1 MELNI
6 PALWKAGGVE
16 AVKGAV
22 AEPQGGIAQSK

>member
-6 PALWKAGGVE
+6 PASWKAGGVQV
-16 AVKGAV
+16 VKGAF